1 VEQEEWMV
9 AFEISINGER
19 RCVGE
24 EITAVT
30 VVADWVHKRHAERV
44 SIHVGGA
51 EGSGYSGETQPQ
63 WLGAHLRAGDEV
75 LIRIVEVVEE
85 VPAGTRDCS
94 FCGAGNR
101 DIASLVQGLQ
111 VGICNGCIAS
121 FDAFLKSRAQLPLG
135 ASIQDQPD
143 QECGFCGKQSGEIAG
158 LLTRN
163 GAAICAECLRSCSDL
178 IADHS

>member
-1 VEQEEWMV
+1 MV

-24 EITAVT
+24 EITALT
-30 VVADWVHKRHAERV
+30 LVADWVDRRHADRV
-44 SIHVGGA
+44 SIHLGGA
-51 EGSGYSGETQPQ
+51 EGSGHSSQPQ
-63 WLGAHLRAGDEV
+63 WLGAHLRAGDEI
-75 LIRIVEVVEE
+75 LIRLVEVVEE
-85 VPAGTRDCS
+85 IRDWSTDCS
-94 FCGAGNR
+94 FCGSTNR

-111 VGICNGCIAS
+111 VGICSTCITS

-135 ASIQDQPD
+135 ASVQDQPD
-143 QECGFCGKQSGEIAG
+143 QECGFCGKESVELVG

>member
-1 VEQEEWMV
+1 MV

-30 VVADWVHKRHAERV
+30 LVADWVDRRHAERV
-44 SIHVGGA
+44 SIHVGGS
-51 EGSGYSGETQPQ
+51 EGSRHSSKPQ

-75 LIRIVEVVEE
+75 LIRVVEIVEEI
-85 VPAGTRDCS
+85 PDWSRDCS
-94 FCGAGNR
+94 FCGTENR
-101 DIASLVQGLQ
+101 DIGSLVQGLQ
-111 VGICNGCIAS
+111 VGICTRCIAS

-143 QECGFCGKQSGEIAG
+143 KECGFCGKQSGDIAG
-158 LLTRN
+158 LLVRN
-163 GAAICAECLRSCSDL
+163 GAAICAECLRSCADL
-178 IADHS
+178 VEDHSKE

>member
-1 VEQEEWMV
+1 MV
-9 AFEISINGER
+9 AFEITINGER

-30 VVADWVHKRHAERV
+30 VVADWVHKRNAERV

-85 VPAGTRDCS
+85 VPAGTGHCS

-111 VGICNGCIAS
+111 VGICSGCIAS
-121 FDAFLKSRAQLPLG
+121 FDAFLKSRGQLPLG

-143 QECGFCGKQSGEIAG
+143 QECGFCGRQSGDLAG

>member
-1 VEQEEWMV
+1 MV

-51 EGSGYSGETQPQ
+51 ERSSGAQPQ
-63 WLGAHLRAGDEV
+63 WLGAHLCAGDEV

-85 VPAGTRDCS
+85 VPAGSGDCS
-94 FCGAGNR
+94 FCGAGSR

-111 VGICNGCIAS
+111 VGICNRCIAS

-135 ASIQDQPD
+135 ASIQDQPE
-143 QECGFCGKQSGEIAG
+143 QECGFCGKQSIDLAG